1 MGAKCGPCYPRRIP
15 MRLIR
20 FLALSVALVAFIG
33 CNTQTAG
40 NYFAPTA
47 AIVNGEKLPESRISL
62 ELRRVVNNPQDP
74 ESAGQ
79 FSGVEGR
86 ANRLEAQRQ
95 VLTRLIQQTVILQE
109 ARALKIK
116 ATRADVQGRI
126 ADLKARFGS
135 EQEYQEAVKREG
147 FNNAEVEE
155 FLANQVIVDK
165 VVEEVTKGSGPT
177 EEQVVAQFEQNR
189 VLYDAQIHLAH
200 ILICQSFDSEQGS
213 CTHTPE
219 DEATAGTVSNRA
231 RAGEDFAALARE
243 FSADTQS
250 KETGGDLGFQDPSR
264 LSPELAEAAEALQP
278 GDVSSPVRTQFG
290 FHVLKLLA
298 RGRTLDSARQDILDQ
313 LGSEG
318 EQEAFSQWLTDELKK
333 AKIRVNPKFGV
344 FDRSVLEV
352 VPSTEQLSEQP
363 PPQPVQGERL
373 PGQP

>member
-1 MGAKCGPCYPRRIP
+1 
-15 MRLIR
+15 MRLIK
-20 FLALSVALVAFIG
+20 FLALTAALVALIG

-47 AIVNGEKLPESRISL
+47 AIVNGEKLPEGRISL

-95 VLTRLIQQTVILQE
+95 VLTRLIQQTIILQR

-116 ATRADVQGRI
+116 ATKAEVQGRI
-126 ADLKARFGS
+126 AELKRRFGS

-147 FNNAEVEE
+147 FTDEEVEE

-165 VVEEVTKGSGPT
+165 VVEEVTKGSAPT
-177 EEQVVAQFEQNR
+177 EEEVVAQFEQNR
-189 VLYDAQIHLAH
+189 LVYDAQLHLAH
-200 ILICQSFDSEQGS
+200 ILVCKNFDPEQGS
-213 CTHTPE
+213 CAHIPE
-219 DEATAGTVSNRA
+219 DETTAQTVSDRA
-231 RAGEDFAALARE
+231 RAGEEFAALARE
-243 FSADTQS
+243 FSVDTQS
-250 KETGGDLGFQDPSR
+250 KESGGDLGFQDPSR
-264 LSPELAEAAEALQP
+264 LSPELAGAVGALQP
-278 GDVSSPVRTQFG
+278 GEVSPPVRTQFG

-298 RGRTLDSARQDILDQ
+298 RGRTLDAARQEILDE

-318 EQEAFSQWLTDELKK
+318 EQEAFSQWLTGELKK
-333 AKIRVNPKFGV
+333 ANVRVNPKFGV
-344 FDRSVLEV
+344 FDRTVLEV
-352 VPSTEQLSEQP
+352 VPSKEQLSEQP
-363 PPQPVQGERL
+363 PPQPLQEERL